1 MAADDGC
8 FSLTGWQMLTKL
20 CQLSDFGGSNAGGMR
35 MKRLV
40 IIGLILALVAP
51 LSAQEEERVLPY
63 SALMSSA
70 KIYLGQKRKDF
81 DAARQRL
88 QEAIDNYDDPLEAY
102 FLLGLINSEK
112 SEYEEMIANFEK
124 FREICARAEDENNKK
139 LKKRCEKDKM
149 PKQINEIIV
158 SEWNSS
164 FGDGVADLKLADS
177 LSKHVDAIADDSAR
191 AAMEVGIQ
199 KFYENARQDFA
210 TCTMLN
216 DATDA
221 EELDT
226 LKYKAWT
233 NWGMVEGRL
242 DNLETA
248 VEKYQISY
256 EMNPNDVG
264 LLPDLANSLYKLG
277 RMDEAV
283 KYYEEMAEK
292 DSLNASWALTYAAIC
307 YQNTNERDKL
317 KSVFDRILEMSPD
330 DAQIHYQ
337 RGIYYI
343 QEATSAEIQ
352 DTLKILDSL
361 SAANPND
368 KSIDEAKKAV
378 MEHRLSF
385 YQKAMPDFRAA
396 ALIDTNDVD
405 YQYWYG
411 TSAYFS
417 DDLEAAKGI
426 YERCVELDDTYKDCW
441 CGLELIYARLK
452 MNAEY
457 DKAKA
462 KCAE

>member
-1 MAADDGC
+1 
-8 FSLTGWQMLTKL
+8 
-20 CQLSDFGGSNAGGMR
+20 
-35 MKRLV
+35 MKKLV
-40 IIGLILALVAP
+40 IVGLILMLVAP

-63 SALMSSA
+63 SALLSSA
-70 KIYLGQKRKDF
+70 KIYLGQKQKDF

-102 FLLGLINSEK
+102 FIMGLINSEK
-112 SEYEEMIANFEK
+112 SEYEEMLANFEK
-124 FREICARAEDENNKK
+124 FKEICARAEDENDKK
-139 LKKRCEKDKM
+139 LKKRCKKDKM

-191 AAMEVGIQ
+191 AVMETGIQ
-199 KFYENARQDFA
+199 KFYENARQDF
-210 TCTMLN
+210 TICTMLN
-216 DATDA
+216 DATDS

-242 DNLETA
+242 GNLETA
-248 VEKYQISY
+248 VEKYKTSY
-256 EMNPNDVG
+256 EMNPDDLG
-264 LLPDLANSLYKLG
+264 MLPDLANSLYELG

-283 KYYEEMAEK
+283 KYYDELADK
-292 DSLNASWALTYAAIC
+292 DTLNAIWALTYIAIC
-307 YQNTNERDKL
+307 YENMNDREKKKET
-317 KSVFDRILEMSPD
+317 FDRILEISPD
-330 DAQIHYQ
+330 DAQIHHQ
-337 RGIYYI
+337 RGIYFI
-343 QEATSAEIQ
+343 QEATSPELQ
-352 DTLKILDSL
+352 DSIRFLDSL
-361 SAANPND
+361 LAANPGD
-368 KSIDEAKKAV
+368 KSIDEAKQALQ
-378 MEHRLSF
+378 EHRLSF

-417 DDLEAAKGI
+417 DDLEAAKEI
-426 YERCVELDDTYKDCW
+426 YERCVALDDTHKDCW

-452 MNAEY
+452 MTAEY
-457 DKAKA
+457 EKAKT